1 MQHNIHSYTQEN
13 TQKNTLNGSD
23 LHLKTQ
29 ELLQV
34 TGGKSG
40 VSADADKDPIR
51 FVKQPV
57 YITLAIGEDGGQL
70 PDLLS

>member
-1 MQHNIHSYTQEN
+1 MQHNTHSYTQGN
-13 TQKNTLNGSD
+13 TQNGSG
-23 LHLKTQ
+23 LHLKAQ

-34 TGGKSG
+34 TGGNSG

>member
-1 MQHNIHSYTQEN
+1 MQHNTHSYTQGNTQEN
-13 TQKNTLNGSD
+13 TQNGSG
-23 LHLKTQ
+23 LHLKAQ

-40 VSADADKDPIR
+40 VSAVADKDPIR

-57 YITLAIGEDGGQL
+57 YITLAIGEGGGQL

>member
-13 TQKNTLNGSD
+13 TQKNTLNGSG
-23 LHLKTQ
+23 LHLKNQ

-34 TGGKSG
+34 TGGKSL
-40 VSADADKDPIR
+40 VSAGTDPIR
-51 FVKQPV
+51 IVKPPV